1 VASRSSEVNFTK
13 NYMLLLYSRRGP
25 IRTDVSSF
33 DSGSELIAF
42 SGGAE
47 GIMRIKRE
55 IQTEAGGP
63 PSSCPHNRVHLWPL
77 THQAAIILRVWHV

>member
-1 VASRSSEVNFTK
+1 MASRSSEVNFTK

-42 SGGAE
+42 SGGGDNEDKARNTDRS
-47 GIMRIKRE
+47 GR
-55 IQTEAGGP
+55 
-63 PSSCPHNRVHLWPL
+63 S
-77 THQAAIILRVWHV
+77 AILLST